1 MNRKIKKDPVV
12 LEVEFAKPMVV
23 RTRKALDN
31 ESESEE
37 NEEVE
42 LMSQADAVS
51 ALWVFG

>member
-1 MNRKIKKDPVV
+1 MNRKIKKDPAV

-31 ESESEE
+31 ESEE

-42 LMSQADAVS
+42 LMSQADVVS